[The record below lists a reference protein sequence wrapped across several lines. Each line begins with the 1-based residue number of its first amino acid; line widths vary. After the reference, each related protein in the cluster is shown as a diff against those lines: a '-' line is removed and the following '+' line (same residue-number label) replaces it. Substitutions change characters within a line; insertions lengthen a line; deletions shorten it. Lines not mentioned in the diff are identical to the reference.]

1 MTQAE
6 NPLSGV
12 SLFHFRRSL
21 PLLAGTLLLLVAFPG
36 APTALSALAGQSS
49 AAQSATSHAR
59 PINPQAWLEQADA
72 LFREVSQTTGLPI
85 KAPLQ
90 KQVISR
96 KEIEKYLIE
105 NLHAEYSP
113 EELRV
118 QEATLQAFGL
128 ISPEFNLEKSLI
140 AFYTEQA
147 AGFYDPRRKVMLVAD
162 WVEPDM
168 QQVVFAHELT
178 HALQDQN
185 YDLEKFLRAA
195 RDNDDAT
202 NARQAIAEG
211 YATAAMVQHLIRPAE
226 LSSFPSLEPLMEGMV
241 HQRMENFPAFSNAP
255 YFFRLQAL
263 FPYAQGMGFIEHGL
277 AQGGWKKLNEV
288 FLHPPTTTKEI
299 FEPGVYYEHK
309 PLPHVSLPRP
319 AILASVP
326 GLRVLTENVMGE
338 LGYYALLG
346 QLISENEAKSVAI
359 AWLGDRYILYEGSH
373 EGSTARNARQPYV
386 LVARTRW
393 SSPETALAFFR
404 DYQGILAKKYP
415 TLTPN
420 GRSGADLFIGSVAS
434 GEIILTR
441 KGDEVLWAEG
451 ISTAQID
458 VMLSWL
464 RSL

>member
-1 MTQAE
+1 M
-6 NPLSGV
+6 
-12 SLFHFRRSL
+12 F
-21 PLLAGTLLLLVAFPG
+21 
-36 APTALSALAGQSS
+36 
-49 AAQSATSHAR
+49 
-59 PINPQAWLEQADA
+59 
-72 LFREVSQTTGLPI
+72 
-85 KAPLQ
+85 
-90 KQVISR
+90 
-96 KEIEKYLIE
+96 
-105 NLHAEYSP
+105 
-113 EELRV
+113 
-118 QEATLQAFGL
+118 
-128 ISPEFNLEKSLI
+128 
-140 AFYTEQA
+140 
-147 AGFYDPRRKVMLVAD
+147 VAD

-168 QQVVFAHELT
+168 QQVVFTHELT

-202 NARQAIAEG
+202 NARQAFAEG

-255 YFFRLQAL
+255 YFFRLHAL
-263 FPYAQGMGFIEHGL
+263 FPYGQGMGFVERGL
-277 AQGGWKKLNEV
+277 AQGGWKKLNDV

-319 AILASVP
+319 ASVASVP

-346 QLISENEAKSVAI
+346 QLISENEAKSVAT

-373 EGSTARNARQPYV
+373 EGSASRNSSHPWI

-393 SSPETALAFFR
+393 SSPKTALAFFR
-404 DYQGILAKKYP
+404 DYQSILTKKYA
-415 TLTPN
+415 TLTPD
-420 GRSGADLFIGSVAS
+420 GRSGADLFIGSAAS
-434 GEIILTR
+434 AEIILVR

-451 ISTAQID
+451 ISAAQTD